1 MTLEEWPGL
10 CGPLFFVCQGRPV
23 GAEEHRIGVWV
34 CLVHSVAHEEPLGL
48 GRVPTPSVLPRVVGL
63 REDRLLQTVCFL
75 NSDHGLL
82 GQNVYRVTKMTSGSG
97 PAPGRQQVL

>member
-1 MTLEEWPGL
+1 M
-10 CGPLFFVCQGRPV
+10 

-63 REDRLLQTVCFL
+63 REDRLLRLFAFLTVTTDC
-75 NSDHGLL
+75 L
-82 GQNVYRVTKMTSGSG
+82 GRMFTE
-97 PAPGRQQVL
+97 

>member
-1 MTLEEWPGL
+1 M
-10 CGPLFFVCQGRPV
+10 

-75 NSDHGLL
+75 NSDHRLL

-97 PAPGRQQVL
+97 PVPGRRQQVL